1 MLVPRPAHALH
12 EAIAALGSWTLNSQL
27 FAAGQHMLST
37 PCLARLCLNPDG
49 RLHSACKICSSLVS
63 PLLRTAHCM
72 PSILRNIDS
81 ALVSAILHQHQLWH
95 RRLT

>member
-27 FAAGQHMLST
+27 FAAGQHNLSP

-49 RLHSACKICSSLVS
+49 RLHSACKIRSSLCLIITADW
-63 PLLRTAHCM
+63 PLHA
-72 PSILRNIDS
+72 ILTNIAS